1 MISIA
6 IVDSGPLL
14 AVSNRADPD
23 HAACRAV
30 LEDTAMRLVVPAL
43 CVAEV
48 TYLIGRR
55 QGPATEAA
63 FLQGLEGFDVRAPGS
78 DDWPRIG
85 ELVERYADF
94 PLGGV
99 DASVVALAERLE
111 TDLIITLDHRH
122 FSAVATGDGGRFRL
136 LPEPG

>member
-14 AVSNRADPD
+14 AVCNRADPD
-23 HAACRAV
+23 HVACREI
-30 LEDTAMRLVVPAL
+30 LEDPTLRLVVPAL

-55 QGPATEAA
+55 LGPTIEAA
-63 FLQGLEGFDVRAPGS
+63 FLRGLKGFDVRAPAPDEWS
-78 DDWPRIG
+78 RIG
-85 ELVERYADF
+85 ELVDRYADF

-99 DASVVALAERLE
+99 DASVVTLAERLD
-111 TDLIITLDHRH
+111 TDLIVTLDQRH
-122 FSAVATGDGGRFRL
+122 FSVERTGGGRFRL
-136 LPEPG
+136 LPEG

>member
-6 IVDSGPLL
+6 IVDSGPLV
-14 AVSNRADPD
+14 AVANRGDPE
-23 HAACRAV
+23 HTACRAV
-30 LEDTAMRLVVPAL
+30 LEDPSLRLVVPAL

-48 TYLIGRR
+48 TYLLGRR
-55 QGPATEAA
+55 QGPAIEAS
-63 FLQGLEGFDVRAPGS
+63 FLRGLKDLDVRAS
-78 DDWPRIG
+78 AEEDWERIG

-111 TDLIITLDHRH
+111 ADRIVTLDHRH
-122 FSAVATGDGGRFRL
+122 FSVVEKRGGGRFDL
-136 LPEPG
+136 VPEPG